1 MKLPP
6 SNITSDQ
13 LEEWFEASGCVKR
26 LFYPPKVPS
35 PPLKLEELEQTMQDN
50 KEKDSHE

>member
-1 MKLPP
+1 MELPD

-13 LEEWFEASGCVKR
+13 LEKWFEASGHVKR

-35 PPLKLEELEQTMQDN
+35 PPLKLEELE
-50 KEKDSHE
+50 EKMKDKKQEDSHE